1 MEIIETTA
9 FIHRILNLLT
19 DEEYAALQGLLRIQ
33 PDLGSLIPGG
43 GGIRKLRWATRHRGK
58 RGGASIIYY
67 WVVSHDLI
75 YMLTAYAKNEQTDLS
90 PSQLQ
95 FLRRLVE
102 EEFS

>member
-9 FIHRILNLLT
+9 FTRRILNLLS
-19 DEEYAALQGLLRIQ
+19 DDDYAAIQGLLRIK

-43 GGIRKLRWATRHRGK
+43 GGIRKLRWAARHRDK
-58 RGGASIIYY
+58 RGGVRIIYY
-67 WVVSHDLI
+67 WVISRDLI
-75 YMLTAYAKNEQTDLS
+75 YMLVAYAKNEQSDIS